1 MSLDKMKYSF
11 KPTAQK
17 LIAAA
22 FAVFIN
28 VLLFSLVG
36 ALFATDL
43 SVSSGRVLS

>member
-1 MSLDKMKYSF
+1 MSPVETKYSS

-22 FAVFIN
+22 FAVCIN
-28 VLLFSLVG
+28 VILFSLVG

-43 SVSSGRVLS
+43 SVSSGSVLL

>member
-1 MSLDKMKYSF
+1 MSPDRTKYLL
-11 KPTAQK
+11 KATAQK

-43 SVSSGRVLS
+43 SVSSGSVLS